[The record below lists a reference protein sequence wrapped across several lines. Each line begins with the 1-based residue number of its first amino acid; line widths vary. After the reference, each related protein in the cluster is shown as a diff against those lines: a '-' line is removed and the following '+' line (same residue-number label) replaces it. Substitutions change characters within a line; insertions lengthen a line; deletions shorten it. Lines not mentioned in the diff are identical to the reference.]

1 MVSQWNHAIL
11 TDALPTSSICNPA
24 QKSSGQIKINN
35 LPLECRAKAPAD
47 RGKSVN
53 GGGVISKMMCRC
65 GNGGRSG
72 NPFSRESLCIA
83 AQPSQALTRQLPRRG
98 SLTPS
103 VKTRRFCQL
112 PLGGSLWHSGKVSGN
127 RDDGEESGRCR
138 IFRWIYFTQRTFFAG
153 FYPLALKK
161 YTLFFYLRVVYA

>member
-1 MVSQWNHAIL
+1 M
-11 TDALPTSSICNPA
+11 
-24 QKSSGQIKINN
+24 
-35 LPLECRAKAPAD
+35 
-47 RGKSVN
+47 
-53 GGGVISKMMCRC
+53 SKMMCLRKDVPLR
-65 GNGGRSG
+65 GNGGRAG

-83 AQPSQALTRQLPRRG
+83 AQPSQALTRQLP
-98 SLTPS
+98 
-103 VKTRRFCQL
+103 
-112 PLGGSLWHSGKVSGN
+112 LGGSLWHGGKVSGN